1 MVKIDKIQQAI
12 LRLDGGAFQQIMNAY
27 LYKKYKFTNITCL
40 GSEAGSSKPT
50 KGTPDTY
57 VEIDN
62 GKYIL
67 IMYGAVETK
76 AYQKLKEDIN
86 NAYNIDKTFI
96 DENKIEKVICC
107 YTSNNINIAQR
118 EEIKKLFKG
127 KEVQLIGIDDF
138 SYDIAHNFQSIA
150 KTYLDIAVDSGQFL
164 DIDEFIDKHD
174 KNSVNAPLNIEFLER
189 AEKEDVLENLNNEEI
204 ILLIG
209 KAGVGKTKLAIEVCK
224 EYIAKNEGAKC
235 LCIKNNGND
244 IYEDL
249 VDYIEDG
256 QEYLIFVDD
265 INEMHRVKSFMDF
278 IKDKSE
284 NCKIK
289 ILATVRDY
297 VLENVL
303 LKLKEY
309 HLPKVYI
316 VNNMEDEQIKKIL
329 ENVYSIKNLLYQDKI
344 LEVANGNPRLA
355 VLSAK
360 GIIDKKIENLNSVI
374 DIFQSYYFPIIV
386 EKNLNEDDIKT
397 LFLISLLGTINI
409 EDDNII
415 KIINKFELVKTD
427 FIDIIQ
433 KLNKLELVDYYEG
446 KASKISDQNF
456 GNYIVYKF
464 LIEDKNITIS
474 DLIIKLYPNCIL
486 KVVNIISMI
495 FSIFYGLEVE
505 EYIVSEI
512 KEIWNQEPYSTD
524 SKFLYYFYNIDRTK
538 AIMLIKS
545 EIDNDE
551 IKKFD
556 LKKFDFKGKKN
567 NQSINDKK
575 IEILSNFKYGELN
588 SEAIELLI
596 EYYKKRPDLIMDF
609 YFGFVLNLGIDE
621 YSIDNKYKL
630 ELNIIDKFMYNISLE
645 DEHKY
650 KLAYLLIKIIK
661 NFLEFEHHI
670 TKQSRKKLTIN
681 FVRIGLIPD
690 ESVFNFRNK
699 LFETLAQLYE
709 IDELKEM
716 VEDILIDYNIYP
728 LDNGTEKIFRNDFGI
743 LTTKFFVEW
752 KNPNFFQCEILK
764 RLKNKC
770 KRINIDIPIEIEN
783 YKKNKQYLF
792 INNLEFERELGEDW
806 EKAQQERKN
815 RVIDMIKD
823 FTVKDFSNLFE
834 ICYIAEGYQKRLNMF
849 NINSSILDIF
859 DYVIDNKK
867 DIFLEVFREYINK
880 NAPFIF
886 YPDMLIEKIL
896 KNFKS
901 DKVLAIL
908 EKGEN
913 NKKYCYLKGYYNS
926 VENITDKDLENI
938 FKLLYEQVDAEQVYI
953 IDIKN
958 LLKYEKAKKGTLER
972 YCKELLKLY
981 TKKTFVISNFFCNI
995 FNIEKYDIESII
1007 KAFEDISI
1015 LEDLYILGSYNSMDH
1030 KGEFGVTILKK
1041 DEKFI
1046 YKIIENMKDFQRS
1059 SSELDNI
1066 FNEVWK
1072 LDNYDY
1078 YIDIAFKEIEKHR
1091 FNCFELEK
1099 LFNREHN
1106 EKDYI
1111 TLRKEEWINKYIQN
1125 NYNNV
1130 EKMSSVF
1137 EVINSSFKSKKKE
1150 YILEFLKLNKKVD
1163 EFKQIP
1169 LFSGFSSWTGSE
1181 VPVIDKKIDFLKDL
1195 NDSLNGLDY
1204 IEHKDYINSE
1214 IEVLKKYKLDIK
1226 VREYLEDY
1234 L

>member
-40 GSEAGSSKPT
+40 GSETGSSKPT

-57 VEIDN
+57 VELDN

-67 IMYGAVETK
+67 IMYGAVNAK
-76 AYQKLKEDIN
+76 AFQKLKEDIMS
-86 NAYNIDKTFI
+86 AYNIDKTYI
-96 DENKIEKVICC
+96 DESKIEKVICC

-118 EEIKKLFKG
+118 EEIKILLKDKDV
-127 KEVQLIGIDDF
+127 ELIGIDDF

-150 KTYLDIAVDSGQFL
+150 KTYLDIAVDSGQFC
-164 DIDEFIDKHD
+164 DIDEFIQKHD

-189 AEKEDVLENLNNEEI
+189 AEKEEVLENLNNEEV

-224 EYIAKNEGAKC
+224 EYITKNEGAKC

-249 VDYIEDG
+249 VDYIENG

-303 LKLKEY
+303 SKLKEY
-309 HLPKVYI
+309 HLPKLYT
-316 VNNMEDEQIKKIL
+316 VNNMEDEQIRKIL
-329 ENVYSIKNLLYQDKI
+329 EDVYSIKNSLYQEKI

-360 GIIDKKIENLNSVI
+360 GIIDKKIKNLNSVI
-374 DIFQSYYFPIIV
+374 DIFQGYYFPTIA
-386 EKNLNEDDIKT
+386 EKNLNENDIKS
-397 LFLISLLGTINI
+397 LFLISLLGPINI

-415 KIINKFELVKTD
+415 KIINKFEFEKKD
-427 FIDIIQ
+427 FIEIIQ
-433 KLNKLELVDYYEG
+433 KLNKLELVDYFEG

-456 GNYIVYKF
+456 GNYVVYKF
-464 LIEDKNITIS
+464 LIEDKTITIS

-486 KVVNIISMI
+486 KVVNVINMI
-495 FSIFYGLEVE
+495 CSIFYSLEVE

-512 KEIWNQEPYSTD
+512 KEIWKNEPYSTD
-524 SKFLYYFYNIDRTK
+524 SKFLYHFYNVDRTK
-538 AIMLIKS
+538 AITVIKS
-545 EIDNDE
+545 EIDSTE
-551 IKKFD
+551 SKELD
-556 LKKFDFKGKKN
+556 LNTFDFDGKKN
-567 NQSINDKK
+567 NESVNDKK

-609 YFGFVLNLGIDE
+609 YFGFILNLGIDE
-621 YSIDNKYKL
+621 HSIDNKYKS
-630 ELNIIDKFMYNISLE
+630 ELNIIDKFMNNISLN

-650 KLAYLLIKIIK
+650 NLAYLLIKIIK

-681 FVRIGLIPD
+681 FVRIGLIPNED
-690 ESVFNFRNK
+690 VFNFRNK
-699 LFETLAQLYE
+699 LFETLEQLYE
-709 IDELKEM
+709 IDEVKEM
-716 VEDILIDYNIYP
+716 IEDILIDYNIYP
-728 LDNGTEKIFRNDFGI
+728 LDDETKKIFRNDFEI
-743 LTTKFFVEW
+743 LTTKFFAKWE
-752 KNPNFFQCEILK
+752 NPNFFQCEILK
-764 RLKNKC
+764 NFKNKC
-770 KRINIDIPIEIEN
+770 KKANIDIPIEIEN
-783 YKKNKQYLF
+783 YKKNEQYVS

-806 EKAQQERKN
+806 KKAEQERKN
-815 RVIDMIKD
+815 GVINMIKD
-823 FTVKDFSNLFE
+823 FTTKDFSNLFE
-834 ICYIAEGYQKRLNMF
+834 ACHIVEEYQKRLNMF

-859 DYVIDNKK
+859 DYVMANKK

-880 NAPFIF
+880 NAPFIT
-886 YPDMLIEKIL
+886 YPDILIDKIL
-896 KNFKS
+896 KKYNNNS
-901 DKVLAIL
+901 VLLIL
-908 EKGEN
+908 ENSEN
-913 NKKYCYLKGYYNS
+913 NKKFCYLKGYYNS
-926 VENITDKDLENI
+926 IESITDKDIENI
-938 FKLLYEQVDAEQVYI
+938 FKLLYEQVDEEQVYI

-972 YCKELLKLY
+972 YCQELLKLY
-981 TKKTFVISNFFCNI
+981 SKKTFVISDFFYNI
-995 FNIEKYDIESII
+995 FNIEQDDIERILE
-1007 KAFEDISI
+1007 AFEHLEI
-1015 LEDLYILGSYNSMDH
+1015 LEDLYILGSYNFMDN
-1030 KGEFGVTILKK
+1030 KGKFGISILKK

-1046 YKIIENMKDFQRS
+1046 YKIIDNMKDFQRR

-1066 FNEVWK
+1066 FNEIWK

-1078 YIDIAFKEIEKHR
+1078 YIDIAFAEIEKHR
-1091 FNCFELEK
+1091 FNYLELEK
-1099 LFNREHN
+1099 FFNSEHN
-1106 EKDYI
+1106 EKEHI
-1111 TLRKEEWINKYIQN
+1111 ILKKEEWINKYIKT
-1125 NYNNV
+1125 NYSNI
-1130 EKMSSVF
+1130 EKMIPVF
-1137 EVINSSFKSKKKE
+1137 EVINSSFKRKKKE
-1150 YILEFLKLNKKVD
+1150 YILEFLNLNKIVD
-1163 EFKQIP
+1163 DFKKIP
-1169 LFSGFSSWTGSE
+1169 LFSSFSSWTGSE
-1181 VPVIDKKIDFLKDL
+1181 VPLIDKKIDFLKDL
-1195 NDSLNGLDY
+1195 NDSINGLDY

-1214 IEVLKKYKLDIK
+1214 IELLKKYKLNIK
-1226 VREYLEDY
+1226 VKEYLEDY

>member
-57 VEIDN
+57 VELDN
-62 GKYIL
+62 GNYIL
-67 IMYGAVETK
+67 IMYGAVNAK
-76 AYQKLKEDIN
+76 AFQKLKEDIM
-86 NAYNIDKTFI
+86 NAYNIDKTYI
-96 DENKIEKVICC
+96 DESKIEKVICC

-118 EEIKKLFKG
+118 EEIKILFKD
-127 KEVQLIGIDDF
+127 KDVELIGIDDF

-150 KTYLDIAVDSGQFL
+150 KTYLDIAVDSGQFC
-164 DIDEFIDKHD
+164 DIDEFIQKHD

-189 AEKEDVLENLNNEEI
+189 AEKEEVLENLNNEEV

-224 EYIAKNEGAKC
+224 EYITKNEGAKC

-249 VDYIEDG
+249 VDYIENG

-309 HLPKVYI
+309 HLPKLYT
-316 VNNMEDEQIKKIL
+316 VNNMEDEQIRKIL
-329 ENVYSIKNLLYQDKI
+329 EDVYLIKNSLYQEKI

-360 GIIDKKIENLNSVI
+360 GIIDKKIKNLNSVI
-374 DIFQSYYFPIIV
+374 DIFQGYYFPTIA
-386 EKNLNEDDIKT
+386 EKNLNENDIKA
-397 LFLISLLGTINI
+397 LFLISLLGPINI

-415 KIINKFELVKTD
+415 KIINKFELEKKD
-427 FIDIIQ
+427 FIEIIQ
-433 KLNKLELVDYYEG
+433 KLNKLELVDYFEG

-456 GNYIVYKF
+456 GNYVVYKF
-464 LIEDKNITIS
+464 LIEDKTITIS

-486 KVVNIISMI
+486 KVVNVINMI
-495 FSIFYGLEVE
+495 CSIFYSLEVE

-512 KEIWNQEPYSTD
+512 KEIWKNEPYSTD
-524 SKFLYYFYNIDRTK
+524 SKFLYHFYNVDRTK
-538 AIMLIKS
+538 AITVIKS
-545 EIDNDE
+545 EIDSTE
-551 IKKFD
+551 AKELD
-556 LKKFDFKGKKN
+556 LNTFDFDGKKN

-609 YFGFVLNLGIDE
+609 YFGFILNLGIDE
-621 YSIDNKYKL
+621 HSIDNKYKS
-630 ELNIIDKFMYNISLE
+630 ELNIIDKFMNNISLN

-650 KLAYLLIKIIK
+650 NLAYLLIKIIK

-681 FVRIGLIPD
+681 FVRIGLIPNED
-690 ESVFNFRNK
+690 VFNFRNK
-699 LFETLAQLYE
+699 LFETLEQLYE

-716 VEDILIDYNIYP
+716 IEDILIDYNIYP
-728 LDNGTEKIFRNDFGI
+728 LDDETKKIFRNDFEI
-743 LTTKFFVEW
+743 LTTKFFAKWE
-752 KNPNFFQCEILK
+752 NPNFFQCEILK
-764 RLKNKC
+764 NFKNKC
-770 KRINIDIPIEIEN
+770 KKANIDIPIEIEN
-783 YKKNKQYLF
+783 YKKNEQYVS
-792 INNLEFERELGEDW
+792 INNLEFERELVEDW
-806 EKAQQERKN
+806 KKAEQERKN
-815 RVIDMIKD
+815 RVINMIKD
-823 FTVKDFSNLFE
+823 FTIKDFSNLFE
-834 ICYIAEGYQKRLNMF
+834 ACHIVEGYQKRLNMF

-859 DYVIDNKK
+859 DYVMANKK

-880 NAPFIF
+880 NAPFIT
-886 YPDMLIEKIL
+886 YPDILIDKIL
-896 KNFKS
+896 KKYNNNS
-901 DKVLAIL
+901 VLLIL
-908 EKGEN
+908 ENSEN
-913 NKKYCYLKGYYNS
+913 NKKFCYLKGYYNS
-926 VENITDKDLENI
+926 IKSITDKDIENI
-938 FKLLYEQVDAEQVYI
+938 FKLLYEQVDEEQVYI

-972 YCKELLKLY
+972 YCQELLKLY
-981 TKKTFVISNFFCNI
+981 SKKTFVISDFFYNI
-995 FNIEKYDIESII
+995 FNIEQDDIERILE
-1007 KAFEDISI
+1007 AFEHLEI
-1015 LEDLYILGSYNSMDH
+1015 LEDLYILGSYNFMDN
-1030 KGEFGVTILKK
+1030 KGKFGIAILKK

-1046 YKIIENMKDFQRS
+1046 YKIIDNMKDFQRR

-1066 FNEVWK
+1066 FNEIWK

-1078 YIDIAFKEIEKHR
+1078 YIDIAFAEIEKHR
-1091 FNCFELEK
+1091 FNYLELEK
-1099 LFNREHN
+1099 LFNSEHN
-1106 EKDYI
+1106 EKEHI
-1111 TLRKEEWINKYIQN
+1111 VLKKEEWINKYIQT
-1125 NYNNV
+1125 NYNNI
-1130 EKMSSVF
+1130 EKMIPVF
-1137 EVINSSFKSKKKE
+1137 EVINSSFKRKKKE
-1150 YILEFLKLNKKVD
+1150 YILEFLNLNKIVD
-1163 EFKQIP
+1163 DFKKIP
-1169 LFSGFSSWTGSE
+1169 LFSSFSSWTGSE
-1181 VPVIDKKIDFLKDL
+1181 VPLIDKKIDFLKDL
-1195 NDSLNGLDY
+1195 NDSINGLDY

-1214 IEVLKKYKLDIK
+1214 IELLKKYKLNIK
-1226 VREYLEDY
+1226 VKEYLEDY

>member
-57 VEIDN
+57 VELDN

-67 IMYGAVETK
+67 IMYGAVNAK
-76 AYQKLKEDIN
+76 AFQKLKEDIMS
-86 NAYNIDKTFI
+86 AYNIDKTYI
-96 DENKIEKVICC
+96 DESKIEKVICC

-118 EEIKKLFKG
+118 EEIKILFKD
-127 KEVQLIGIDDF
+127 KDVELIGIDDF

-150 KTYLDIAVDSGQFL
+150 KTYLDIAVDSGQFC
-164 DIDEFIDKHD
+164 DIDEFIQKHD

-189 AEKEDVLENLNNEEI
+189 AEKEEVLENLNNEEV

-224 EYIAKNEGAKC
+224 EYITKNECAKC

-249 VDYIEDG
+249 VDYIENG

-303 LKLKEY
+303 SKLKEY
-309 HLPKVYI
+309 HLPKLYT
-316 VNNMEDEQIKKIL
+316 VNNMEDEQIRKIL
-329 ENVYSIKNLLYQDKI
+329 EDVYSIKNSLYQEKI

-360 GIIDKKIENLNSVI
+360 GIIDKKIKNLNSVI
-374 DIFQSYYFPIIV
+374 DIFQGYYFPTIA
-386 EKNLNEDDIKT
+386 EKNLNENDIKA
-397 LFLISLLGTINI
+397 LFLISLLGPINI

-415 KIINKFELVKTD
+415 KIINKFEFEKKD
-427 FIDIIQ
+427 FIEIIQ
-433 KLNKLELVDYYEG
+433 KLNKLELVDYFEG

-456 GNYIVYKF
+456 GNYVVYKF
-464 LIEDKNITIS
+464 LIEDKTITIS

-486 KVVNIISMI
+486 KVVNVINMI
-495 FSIFYGLEVE
+495 CSIFYSLEVE

-512 KEIWNQEPYSTD
+512 KEIWKNEPYSTD
-524 SKFLYYFYNIDRTK
+524 SKFLYHFYNVDRTK
-538 AIMLIKS
+538 AITVIKS
-545 EIDNDE
+545 EIDSTKAKE
-551 IKKFD
+551 LD
-556 LKKFDFKGKKN
+556 LNTFDFDGKKN

-596 EYYKKRPDLIMDF
+596 KYYKKRPDLIMDF
-609 YFGFVLNLGIDE
+609 YFGFILNLGIDE
-621 YSIDNKYKL
+621 HSIDNKYKS
-630 ELNIIDKFMYNISLE
+630 ELNIIDKFMNNISLN

-650 KLAYLLIKIIK
+650 NLAYLLIKIIK

-681 FVRIGLIPD
+681 FVRIGLIPNED
-690 ESVFNFRNK
+690 VFNFRNK
-699 LFETLAQLYE
+699 LFETLEQLYE
-709 IDELKEM
+709 IDEVKEM
-716 VEDILIDYNIYP
+716 IEDILIDYNIYP
-728 LDNGTEKIFRNDFGI
+728 LDDETKKIFRNDFEI
-743 LTTKFFVEW
+743 LTTKFFAKWE
-752 KNPNFFQCEILK
+752 NPNFFQCEILK
-764 RLKNKC
+764 SFKNKC
-770 KRINIDIPIEIEN
+770 KKANIDIPIEIEN
-783 YKKNKQYLF
+783 YKKNEQYVS

-806 EKAQQERKN
+806 KKAEQERKN
-815 RVIDMIKD
+815 RVINMIKD
-823 FTVKDFSNLFE
+823 FTIKDFSNLFE
-834 ICYIAEGYQKRLNMF
+834 ACHIVEGYQKRLNMF

-859 DYVIDNKK
+859 DYVMANQK
-867 DIFLEVFREYINK
+867 DFFLEVFREYINK
-880 NAPFIF
+880 NAPFIT
-886 YPDMLIEKIL
+886 YPDILIDKIL
-896 KNFKS
+896 KKYNNNS
-901 DKVLAIL
+901 VLLIL
-908 EKGEN
+908 ENSEN
-913 NKKYCYLKGYYNS
+913 NKKFCYLKGYYNS
-926 VENITDKDLENI
+926 IESITDKDIENI
-938 FKLLYEQVDAEQVYI
+938 FKLLYEQVDEEQVYI

-972 YCKELLKLY
+972 YCQELLKLY
-981 TKKTFVISNFFCNI
+981 NKKTFVISDFFYNI
-995 FNIEKYDIESII
+995 FNIEQDDIERILE
-1007 KAFEDISI
+1007 AFEHLEI
-1015 LEDLYILGSYNSMDH
+1015 LEDLYILGSYNFMDN
-1030 KGEFGVTILKK
+1030 KGKFGIAILKK

-1046 YKIIENMKDFQRS
+1046 YKIIDNMKDFQRR

-1066 FNEVWK
+1066 FNEIWK

-1078 YIDIAFKEIEKHR
+1078 YIDIAFAEIEKHR
-1091 FNCFELEK
+1091 FNYLEIEK
-1099 LFNREHN
+1099 LFNSEHN
-1106 EKDYI
+1106 EKEHI
-1111 TLRKEEWINKYIQN
+1111 VLKKEEWINKYIQT
-1125 NYNNV
+1125 NYSNI
-1130 EKMSSVF
+1130 EKMIAVF
-1137 EVINSSFKSKKKE
+1137 EVINSSFKRKKKE
-1150 YILEFLKLNKKVD
+1150 YILEFLNLNKTVD
-1163 EFKQIP
+1163 DFKKIP
-1169 LFSGFSSWTGSE
+1169 LFSSFSSWTGSE
-1181 VPVIDKKIDFLKDL
+1181 VPLIDKKIDFLKNL
-1195 NDSLNGLDY
+1195 NDSINGLDY

-1214 IEVLKKYKLDIK
+1214 IELLKKYKLNIK
-1226 VREYLEDY
+1226 VKEYLEDY